1 MEVHL
6 TPDQEA
12 FIQQHVST
20 GRFATVEE
28 AVQEAIT
35 LLEERERQ
43 RVKTRPSGRKSLAQL
58 FAESPFKGL
67 DMEFPRAKDPLWAVE
82 L

>member
-20 GRFATVEE
+20 GRFATADE
-28 AVQEAIT
+28 AVQEAIM

-67 DMEFPRAKDPLWAVE
+67 DMEFPRGKDPLRSVE

>member
-6 TPDQEA
+6 TPSQEA

-20 GRFATVEE
+20 GRFATSDE
-28 AVQEAIT
+28 AIQEAII
-35 LLEERERQ
+35 LLQERERQ
-43 RVKTRPSGRKSLAQL
+43 KMKTRPSGRKSLAQL

-67 DMEFPRAKDPLWAVE
+67 DMEFPRGKDPLRVVE

>member
-20 GRFATVEE
+20 GRFATADE
-28 AVQEAIT
+28 AVQEAVM

-43 RVKTRPSGRKSLAQL
+43 RMKTRTSGRKSLAQL

-67 DMEFPRAKDPLWAVE
+67 DMEFPRGKDTLRVVE